1 MRGKTR
7 TKEEKHELFE
17 ALEYYLSMGFSLKK
31 ACNLADVP
39 YSTVRDMLT
48 IYEPLRAIT
57 TALQNDVN
65 VKARRNII
73 NQIEKGD
80 VKASQWWLE
89 RFDYTEPQLS
99 PQFGGEKEMLLTY
112 LEAKHDWAK
121 GVDEEY
127 VENFKV
133 LAKKLYE
140 PT

>member
-1 MRGKTR
+1 MRGKSR

-73 NQIEKGD
+73 NQIEKGN

-89 RFDYTEPQLS
+89 RFDYTEPQVS

-112 LEAKHDWAK
+112 LEAKHDWEK

>member
-1 MRGKTR
+1 MRGKSR

-48 IYEPLRAIT
+48 VYEPLRAYT
-57 TALQNDVN
+57 SALQNDVN

-80 VKASQWWLE
+80 VRASQWWLE
-89 RFDYTEPQLS
+89 RFDHTEPQVS

-112 LEAKHDWAK
+112 LETKQDWDK
-121 GVDEEY
+121 GIDEKY
-127 VENFKV
+127 IENFKV